1 MPPHER
7 RQFAISVT
15 WTWPVIIG
23 LLVLAMIPIWGPLMP
38 PLEGAIA
45 PVTTKVTFIDV
56 KAVEGGLTA
65 RMSYT
70 KNRDCEI
77 VGVSLD
83 RNGVPIDFQ
92 PVTGSLDKLT
102 TRGTG
107 PQISREWFIGSDNT
121 DGLRLR
127 WIHRCHF
134 LWTTVTI
141 AFP

>member
-1 MPPHER
+1 MTGHER
-7 RQFAISVT
+7 RQFDISVT
-15 WTWPVIIG
+15 WTWPVIVG
-23 LLVLAMIPIWGPLMP
+23 LLILAMIPIWGPLMP
-38 PLEGAIA
+38 PLEGTIA
-45 PVTTKVTFIDV
+45 PVTSKVTFIEV
-56 KAVEGGLTA
+56 KAAEGGLTA

-77 VGVSLD
+77 IGVSLD
-83 RNGVPIDFQ
+83 RGGVPIEFA
-92 PVTGSLDKLT
+92 PVNGSVDKLT

-127 WIHRCHF
+127 FIHRCHF
-134 LWTTVTI
+134 WWTTVTI